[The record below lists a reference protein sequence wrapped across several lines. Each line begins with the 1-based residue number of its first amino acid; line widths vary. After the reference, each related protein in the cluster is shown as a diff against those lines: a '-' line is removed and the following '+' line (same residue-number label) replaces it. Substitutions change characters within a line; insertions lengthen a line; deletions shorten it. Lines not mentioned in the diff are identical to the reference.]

1 MLGPLFCAFLRCATL
16 FALVAFLAG
25 CSRTAKPSGDA
36 AGDAAPV
43 AEVNGKPITRAEME
57 KQAGGALERLRD
69 EEYQVRRRA
78 IDAIVVD
85 RILDD
90 EAKSR
95 GITREQLLRQE
106 VDVKVAP
113 PTQAEVEAIYQENK
127 HRIGTRTK
135 EEVLPLIVGEL
146 LENRRAERAQAFMD
160 DLRGRAKVTVRL
172 EQPRITVSIPAGTP
186 VLGPDKAPVTIVEFS
201 DYLCPYCQ
209 RAETA
214 VGQVLEKYKGKVRF
228 VHQDFLLG
236 RPRSMAVARSAHC
249 AGEQGKF
256 WEYRQDLMS
265 QPGDWSDQDLTKRTG
280 PLGLDPASFKT
291 CLTSD
296 RHDKAIT
303 ASSESGQKLGV
314 TATPTFFINGRR
326 MQGVK
331 TVDEFQEMVEAELKS
346 GG

>member
-1 MLGPLFCAFLRCATL
+1 
-16 FALVAFLAG
+16 
-25 CSRTAKPSGDA
+25 
-36 AGDAAPV
+36 
-43 AEVNGKPITRAEME
+43 ME

-69 EEYQVRRRA
+69 EEYQVRRRG
-78 IDAIVVD
+78 IDAIVIE
-85 RILDD
+85 RILDE
-90 EAKSR
+90 EAANR
-95 GITREQLLRQE
+95 GVTREEMLRQE
-106 VDVKVAP
+106 VDVKVTP
-113 PTQAEVEAIYQENK
+113 PTPVEVEVIYQQNK
-127 HRIGTRTK
+127 DRIGKRTR

-146 LENRRAERAQAFMD
+146 LENRRAEWARAFVEE
-160 DLRGRAKVTVRL
+160 LRGRAKVTIRL
-172 EQPRITVSIPAGTP
+172 EQPRITVPIPAGTP
-186 VLGPDKAPVTIVEFS
+186 VLGPDRAPVTIVEFS

-209 RAETA
+209 RAEAA

-265 QPGDWSDQDLTKRTG
+265 RPGDWSDQDLTTRTAA
-280 PLGLDPASFKT
+280 LGLDAASFKT

-296 RHDKAIT
+296 RHDKAIM

-314 TATPTFFINGRR
+314 QATPTFFVNGLR

-331 TVDEFQEMVEAELKS
+331 TVDEFQQLVEAELKS